1 MKHLI
6 YFNREKKIL
15 NQDLQDTWFLPW
27 LDNEKKKLEEEM
39 ERMEWEMTLET
50 KKNESD
56 GAKES
61 QSFFNLVE
69 NYVHK
74 KLYFGSGHIY
84 FAN

>member
-1 MKHLI
+1 
-6 YFNREKKIL
+6 
-15 NQDLQDTWFLPW
+15 
-27 LDNEKKKLEEEM
+27 M